1 MPIPPQFAAKAKSK
15 LPAGADFLIR
25 KDQRPASPDAED
37 AAEPAKGAD
46 ENETDSLTEEVQ
58 ELIAKYGYE
67 AVEAECE
74 AQKPAEE
81 GAEPEAAGAGAEEM
95 PPKQ

>member
-1 MPIPPQFAAKAKSK
+1 MPIPPQFAKKSK
-15 LPAGADFLIR
+15 LPAGADFLI
-25 KDQRPASPDAED
+25 KKSERPAPPKDAIPPTD
-37 AAEPAKGAD
+37 TGAD

-81 GAEPEAAGAGAEEM
+81 SAEPESEKPGAEEM
-95 PPKQ
+95 PS

>member
-1 MPIPPQFAAKAKSK
+1 MPKNLPP
-15 LPAGADFLIR
+15 GADFLIR
-25 KDQRPASPDAED
+25 KDQKPAAPPTDD
-37 AAEPAKGAD
+37 AAPDTGAD

-81 GAEPEAAGAGAEEM
+81 SAEPESEKPGAEEM
-95 PPKQ
+95 PS